1 MRILLAD
8 ANARGRAALAARLR
22 GKGYDVIEAG
32 DGVEALAAA
41 ARSPDLIVAEILLP
55 GIDGYALCRELG
67 RRGGPPLVFS
77 TRSTVTPDDIR
88 FAVALGAVGFVE
100 YSPDTEQLAA
110 RLEELFARK
119 LHAPRTVPEMPEIE
133 YLREHNRRLGTM
145 LSARLTE
152 LERVNAELA
161 AREAYVR
168 AIIDTEPE
176 CLTLVAPDGKVRDV
190 NAAGLRMFEAD
201 ALEQMRGRDIYDFI
215 EPDERNTFRRFV
227 RRILCG
233 QSETL
238 EFRGV
243 GLKGARRVLETRAT
257 PLRDSSGRVTA
268 LLGIVRDIT
277 ERRQAEE
284 KIKRLN
290 RVYAMLSG
298 INAVIVRVQRRE
310 ELFHEACRLAVDT
323 GGFAMAAIG
332 LLDRARGRVRPVAA
346 CGASRD
352 LLAAVSSRLALAD
365 ARGRRTP
372 AGDAVAQKRP
382 FVANDIARDERL
394 ALKDVLSAHGA
405 GSFALLPLVIGGE
418 PIALLWLV
426 AREPGFFDD
435 TEVRLLT
442 ELGGDI
448 AFALD
453 HIDKEERLNYLAYY
467 DALTG
472 LANRT
477 FFQERLT
484 QLLRSADR
492 EETRLALC
500 TIDLE
505 HFRVVNDA
513 LGRHVG
519 DALLIEVARRLKRAA
534 ANDAHVA
541 RLEADRFVLALP
553 GLRREDEVM
562 RRLQDVIG
570 PCTREPYRVEEQE
583 LRIALRL
590 GIAVYPSDAQDTERL
605 MRNSETAL
613 KKAKARRERFL
624 FYTAQMT
631 DRVAEK
637 LAFEN
642 RLRRALDRDEFVLYY
657 QPKVEAASR
666 RVVGLEALLRWADPA
681 NGLVTPKKFVPL
693 LEQTGLIV
701 DVGAWTMR
709 RAAADH
715 RAWRAAGLDA
725 PVVAINVSPAQ
736 LRQRG
741 FVETVRGA
749 LDAEGGRTPLA
760 LEITE
765 TVLLEEGEENIARL
779 ETLHALGV
787 DIAIDDFGT
796 GYSSLGYLARLPA
809 QMLKVDLSFV
819 ARMLNDPDAMTL
831 VSTIISL
838 AHAMRLRVTA
848 EGVEVE
854 RQARVLQDLR
864 CDELQGYLFS
874 RPLPRDEVVRLFGAR
889 LAGRRPGTRLP
900 PH

>member
-8 ANARGRAALAARLR
+8 ADAHGRAALAARLR
-22 GKGYDVIEAG
+22 RGGHEVIEAG

-41 ARSPDLIVAEILLP
+41 AARSPDLVVAEILLP
-55 GIDGYALCRELG
+55 GVDGYALCRELG

-77 TRSTVTPDDIR
+77 TRSTVTPDDVR
-88 FAVALGAVGFVE
+88 FAAALGAAGFAE
-100 YSPDTEQLAA
+100 YSPDPDRLAA
-110 RLEELFARK
+110 RLEELLVRGV
-119 LHAPRTVPEMPEIE
+119 HAPRAAPGMPEIE
-133 YLREHNRRLGTM
+133 YLREHNRRLGAM
-145 LSARLTE
+145 LTARLVE

-176 CLTLVAPDGKVRDV
+176 CLTLVAPDGSVRDV

-201 ALEQMRGRDIYDFI
+201 APEEMRGRDIYDFI
-215 EPDERNTFRRFV
+215 EPRDRDAFRRFV
-227 RRILCG
+227 RRILRG
-233 QSETL
+233 RSETL

-243 GLKGARRVLETRAT
+243 GLKGTRRVLETRAT
-257 PLRDSSGRVTA
+257 PLRDPGGRVTA

-298 INAVIVRVQRRE
+298 INAVIVRVQHRE

-332 LLDRARGRVRPVAA
+332 LLDRTHGRVRPVAV

-352 LLAAVSSRLALAD
+352 LLAAVSSRLVLTD

-372 AGDAVAQKRP
+372 AGEAVAQKRA
-382 FVANDIARDERL
+382 FVANDVARDERL
-394 ALKDVLSAHGA
+394 ALRDVLSAHGA
-405 GSFALLPLVIGGE
+405 GSFALLPLAIGGE

-435 TEVRLLT
+435 TELRLLT

-453 HIDKEERLNYLAYY
+453 HIDKEERLHYLAYY

-484 QLLRSADR
+484 QLLRGADR
-492 EETRLALC
+492 DDTRLALC
-500 TIDLE
+500 TLDLE

-519 DALLIEVARRLKRAA
+519 DALLIEVARRLQRAA

-562 RRLQDVIG
+562 RRLQEVLG
-570 PCTREPYRVEEQE
+570 PCTREPYRIEDQE
-583 LRIALRL
+583 LRVALRL
-590 GIAVYPSDAQDTERL
+590 GLAVYPNDAQDTERL

-709 RAAADH
+709 RAVADH
-715 RAWRAAGLDA
+715 RAWRAAGLNA
-725 PVVAINVSPAQ
+725 PVVAINVSPVQ
-736 LRQRG
+736 LRQPG

-749 LDAEGGRTPLA
+749 LDGGGTPIA

-765 TVLLEEGEENIARL
+765 SVLLEDGEENIARL
-779 ETLHALGV
+779 ETLRALGV

-819 ARMLNDPDAMTL
+819 ARMLSDPDAMTL

-854 RQARVLQDLR
+854 RQARVLQELR
-864 CDELQGYLFS
+864 CDELQGYLFG

-889 LAGRRPGTRLP
+889 LAARGPGARPP
-900 PH
+900 PQ